1 MKWKRLGIVAAV
13 VVTGLVA
20 GVVFG
25 PSIVHAAGKT
35 PATTSQVQIKDDT
48 KSYLAS
54 VSKDHKLIVDT
65 EADLTNLG
73 ASFLDTYGLQFVLP
87 NGQDVL
93 ANGNGG
99 CTKNTSDVVVL
110 ASVNIN
116 MASGQG
122 TAVTV
127 TVQGTSAGS
136 SKIAY
141 QTTFASGEV
150 GSHDFSFDG
159 GVFYDGGWSISVSPG
174 TAGLMC
180 QVIGQDLTTGGAHP
194 TLHASAPRG

>member
-1 MKWKRLGIVAAV
+1 MRFKRLGVVVAV
-13 VVTGLVA
+13 VATGLVT

-25 PSIVHAAGKT
+25 PAIVHASGKS

-73 ASFLDTYGLQFVLP
+73 ASFLDTYGLQYTLP
-87 NGQDVL
+87 NGQAVL

-99 CTKNTSDVVVL
+99 CTKSSGDIVVL
-110 ASVNIN
+110 ASVNLN
-116 MASGQG
+116 MSSGQG
-122 TAVTV
+122 SAVTV
-127 TVQGTSAGS
+127 TVQGTSSGS
-136 SKIAY
+136 NKIAY

-159 GVFYDGGWSISVSPG
+159 GVFYDGGWSVSVSPSS
-174 TAGLMC
+174 AGLTC
-180 QVIGQDLTTGGAHP
+180 QVIGQDLTTGAHP
-194 TLHASAPRG
+194 TLHVSTPRG